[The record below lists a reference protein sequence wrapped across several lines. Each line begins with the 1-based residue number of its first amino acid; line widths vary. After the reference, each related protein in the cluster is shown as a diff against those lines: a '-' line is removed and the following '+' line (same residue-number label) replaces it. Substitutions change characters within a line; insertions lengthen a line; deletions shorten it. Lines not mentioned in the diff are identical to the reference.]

1 MIYKMKI
8 DASKIAELLKN
19 PSGKKRIQISISIDP
34 DVWAAFKARCGKG
47 AASRVVEEF
56 MRQVT
61 MNEKKKK

>member
-1 MIYKMKI
+1 MMYKMKI
-8 DASKIAELLKN
+8 DAAKIAELLKV
-19 PSGKKRIQISISIDP
+19 SSDKKRVRIGISVDP

-61 MNEKKKK
+61 ADDKKKK